1 MTPLFYVLSYAA
13 LPLFGWWLA
22 REVDE
27 LAARVA
33 WAFLAGAL
41 LLTVEA
47 TIFSMAK
54 VPWNWWALG
63 VPLGLLSGLRSTRRK
78 SPQAPL
84 VIPGMARDLGA
95 GGDPAA
101 CHPPAQV
108 PRYARDDKQMIAC
121 DSLPLRQSAKSLS
134 TRELRSRTPRAI
146 IAIATLHFLFA
157 ILTTQAVSPDYLLF
171 WGVKGVRFAMARG
184 IDPTFLFSG
193 YSPPQP
199 DYPPLVPV
207 VQGWGYLFTHDMPWL
222 TGAAMSA
229 AWLLAGALVIRWLLA
244 QAGGSDY
251 AAAFWTAAMA
261 LSFAATGCG
270 GNAEAMLIAYLS
282 VGAAAVVVGKERMS
296 MLAFAG
302 AALTKAEALFAI
314 ATILAGLAL
323 RELLL
328 RDRAGIRRLAKYAA
342 ASAAGVG
349 VWFAYQFRFG
359 RELGFHRFTSVKQ
372 FYWSNLSV
380 IAHEGLKNLAA
391 GAWGLP
397 WPLALGVV
405 LFIAIRSPRRLLDA
419 LPLLIP
425 VPLFFAFFIFLYLQY
440 ASGLSLQ
447 LAWTLGRISQPPLS
461 FLLLGAAFLSARGGI
476 ESARHEP

>member
-1 MTPLFYVLSYAA
+1 MTPSVYVLSYVA

-22 REVDE
+22 RDVDDR
-27 LAARVA
+27 AARIA

-41 LLTVEA
+41 LLTIEA
-47 TIFSMAK
+47 TLFSMIK
-54 VPWNWWALG
+54 LPWTWWGLAI
-63 VPLGLLSGLRSTRRK
+63 VPLACSVRSAATHRPLSPAPHRHARVPALL
-78 SPQAPL
+78 
-84 VIPGMARDLGA
+84 
-95 GGDPAA
+95 
-101 CHPPAQV
+101 
-108 PRYARDDKQMIAC
+108 IA
-121 DSLPLRQSAKSLS
+121 L
-134 TRELRSRTPRAI
+134 
-146 IAIATLHFLFA
+146 ATLHFLGS
-157 ILTTQAVSPDYLLF
+157 ILTTQSVSPDYLLF
-171 WGVKGVRFAMARG
+171 WGVKGVRYALARG
-184 IDPTFLFSG
+184 IDPAWLFSG

-207 VQGWGYLFTHDMPWL
+207 VQGWGFLVTHDMPWL
-222 TGAAMSA
+222 TAAAMSA
-229 AWLLAGALVIRWLLA
+229 VWLLAAALVIRWLLA
-244 QAGGSDY
+244 ARGGSAY

-282 VGAAAVVVGKERMS
+282 VGACAVIAGRDRMA

-323 RELLL
+323 RDLLL
-328 RDRAGIRRLAKYAA
+328 RDRAGIRRLLMHGCATI
-342 ASAAGVG
+342 GGIG

-359 RELGFHRFTSVKQ
+359 REIGFHRFTSVKQ

-380 IAHEGLKNLAA
+380 VAHEGPKNLAA
-391 GAWGLP
+391 GAWGVP
-397 WPLALGVV
+397 WLVALGVV
-405 LFIAIRSPRRLLDA
+405 IVVAVRAPRRLVDA

-425 VPLFFAFFIFLYLQY
+425 VPLFFAFFVFLYLQY
-440 ASGLSLQ
+440 ASGLELQ

-461 FLLLGAAFLSARGGI
+461 FLILGAAFLSAGGGI

>member
-1 MTPLFYVLSYAA
+1 MTPLLYVASYAA

-22 REVDE
+22 HDVDDR
-27 LAARVA
+27 AARTA
-33 WAFLAGAL
+33 WAFMAGAL
-41 LLTVEA
+41 LLTIEA
-47 TIFSMAK
+47 TLFSMAR
-54 VPWNWWALG
+54 VPWSWWALAI
-63 VPLGLLSGLRSTRRK
+63 PLLMVTVARHLWRRAAHRSGFHTLPS
-78 SPQAPL
+78 
-84 VIPGMARDLGA
+84 
-95 GGDPAA
+95 
-101 CHPPAQV
+101 AQV
-108 PRYARDDKQMIAC
+108 PRYARYDIW
-121 DSLPLRQSAKSLS
+121 
-134 TRELRSRTPRAI
+134 I
-146 IAIATLHFLFA
+146 IGIATLHFFGS

-184 IDPTFLFSG
+184 IDPAWLFSG

-207 VQGWGYLFTHDMPWL
+207 VQGWGYLFTHEMPWL

-229 AWLLAGALVIRWLLA
+229 AWLLAAALVIRWLLA
-244 QAGGSDY
+244 QTGGHRY

-282 VGAAAVVVGKERMS
+282 VGAAAVVADRRSMG

-323 RELLL
+323 RELLR
-328 RDRAGIRRLAKYAA
+328 RDRDGIKRLAMYGGAT
-342 ASAAGVG
+342 AAGVG

-380 IAHEGLKNLAA
+380 IAQEGPKNLAA
-391 GAWGLP
+391 GAWGVP
-397 WPLALGVV
+397 WLLALGIVIVV
-405 LFIAIRSPRRLLDA
+405 AIRAPRTLVGA

-425 VPLFFAFFIFLYLQY
+425 VPLFFAFFVFLYLQY

-447 LAWTLGRISQPPLS
+447 LSWTLGRISQPPLS
-461 FLLLGAAFLSARGGI
+461 LLILGAAFLSARGGI